1 MKQIRLLF
9 LIGFLCC
16 AVSALGQKVSFD
28 YDKGA
33 DFSKYKTYAWTVGT
47 PVGGKTLDM
56 YITQAIDHEMEAKGM
71 QRIETPKDADLLI
84 TYHASG
90 TGEVNVTLFAD
101 PTYIMTGGVAPVG
114 MSVWSTGYAISA
126 TTRLIR
132 KGMLAIE
139 FFDVKNH
146 GLVWIGT
153 AKVTLEETQN
163 KRLDQLDKSLDKLF
177 AQYPPK
183 KK

>member
-1 MKQIRLLF
+1 M
-9 LIGFLCC
+9 
-16 AVSALGQKVSFD
+16 SA
-28 YDKGA
+28 
-33 DFSKYKTYAWTVGT
+33 
-47 PVGGKTLDM
+47 
-56 YITQAIDHEMEAKGM
+56 
-71 QRIETPKDADLLI
+71 
-84 TYHASG
+84 
-90 TGEVNVTLFAD
+90 
-101 PTYIMTGGVAPVG
+101 
-114 MSVWSTGYAISA
+114 WSTGYAISA

-177 AQYPPK
+177 AGYPPNK
-183 KK
+183 